1 MDYATIST
9 FIQTVGFPAVCVL
22 GMGWYVKY
30 ITDQHHEELQK
41 MQDQHRQE
49 MNDVTQALNNNTLA
63 LQKLT
68 DYITIGGDNGDV
80 KGN

>member
-30 ITDQHHEELQK
+30 ITDQHHEEVQK

-49 MNDVTQALNNNTLA
+49 MNEVTEALNNNTLA

-68 DYITIGGDNGDV
+68 DYITLGGDNGDI

>member
-63 LQKLT
+63 LQKLS
-68 DYITIGGDNGDV
+68 DYITLGGDNGDI

>member
-30 ITDQHHEELQK
+30 ITDQHHDELQK
-41 MQDQHRQE
+41 MQDQHQQE
-49 MNDVTQALNNNTLA
+49 MNEVTEALNNNTLA

-68 DYITIGGDNGDV
+68 DYITLGGYNGDI
-80 KGN
+80 KGD

>member
-1 MDYATIST
+1 MDYATISS

-30 ITDQHHEELQK
+30 ITDQHHEESQKLQE
-41 MQDQHRQE
+41 QHRQE
-49 MNDVTQALNNNTLA
+49 MNEVTQALNNNTLA

-68 DYITIGGDNGDV
+68 DYITLGGNDGDI
-80 KGN
+80 KRD